1 MTGAELKNVVK
12 TVIVYLVSI
21 TNQNFLRNYIKNSL
35 NYMKNKGGEIMTGEE
50 KAVLVQHVVEFFGR
64 SRTGVTVSMVSRV
77 V

>member
-1 MTGAELKNVVK
+1 
-12 TVIVYLVSI
+12 
-21 TNQNFLRNYIKNSL
+21 
-35 NYMKNKGGEIMTGEE
+35 MKNKGGEIMTGEE